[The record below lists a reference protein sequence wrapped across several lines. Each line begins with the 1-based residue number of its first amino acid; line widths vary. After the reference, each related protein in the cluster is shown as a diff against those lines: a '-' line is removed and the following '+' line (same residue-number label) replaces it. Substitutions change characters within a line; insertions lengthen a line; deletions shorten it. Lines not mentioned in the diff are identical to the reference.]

1 MPKSGSNSFRVLTAQ
16 DLLSLGRSQDLR
28 ALVERLGFR
37 TKVWSWQGMGALAK
51 AISKSIGPQTIRHLK
66 REGPVTLSGY
76 LSY

>member
-1 MPKSGSNSFRVLTAQ
+1 M
-16 DLLSLGRSQDLR
+16 
-28 ALVERLGFR
+28 ERLGFR

-76 LSY
+76 SSY